1 MEEQKIEKTEENI
14 FYLQAKDSLDNFI
27 LNEFPDFS
35 KKLQNHLVNFIP
47 SMGNYEEEGVKY
59 RPVLLFTNDIQS
71 FAKAI
76 PNSYKVAM
84 FDDET
89 EALFSQRMKSLSVFC
104 RNDWCIYV
112 QQKDNMFQYGLIKAT
127 NSIKERNFQG
137 LVNQSETLKEKNKVY
152 SFFVYALNSYTIRLK
167 SKNGNKLNINFSLE
181 TKKITSWTE
190 EISEFVDASFSKL
203 RTTKKKL
210 GEVKTMFYNIFDKAI
225 KNVSGAICVVV
236 DKDYIDKGFLSDGI
250 WLSEPIEFSKLFMQ
264 TKSYNEQKL
273 LSICELFISMLN
285 YDGIT
290 VIDNLGRIRAYNC
303 FVETS
308 MNNEKNILGG
318 ARKRAAY
325 TIINTKIKK
334 IVGVYFQSHEGE
346 MFYIPVRKNK
356 GKI

>member
-1 MEEQKIEKTEENI
+1 MDEQKTINEENI
-14 FYLQAKDSLDNFI
+14 FYLEAKDNLDKFI
-27 LNEFPDFS
+27 LREFPDFS

-59 RPVLLFTNDIQS
+59 RPVLLFTNDINTIV
-71 FAKAI
+71 KAV
-76 PNSYKVAM
+76 PDAYKVAM
-84 FDDET
+84 FNDES

-104 RNDWCIYV
+104 KNDWCIYI
-112 QQKDNMFQYGLIKAT
+112 QQKENMFQYGIIKST
-127 NSIKERNFQG
+127 NSIKERNFQALVG
-137 LVNQSETLKEKNKVY
+137 LSETLKEKAKLY

-167 SKNGNKLNINFSLE
+167 SKSGNKLNINFSLE

-210 GEVKTMFYNIFDKAI
+210 GEVKTMYYNIFDRAL
-225 KNVSGAICVVV
+225 KNITGAICVVV
-236 DKDYIDKGFLSDGI
+236 DKDYVDKGFLSDGI
-250 WLSEPIEFSKLFMQ
+250 WLDEPIEFSKLFLQ
-264 TKSYNEQKL
+264 TKSFNEQKL
-273 LSICELFISMLN
+273 LAVSDLFISMLN

-308 MNNEKNILGG
+308 MNNEKNLLGG

-325 TIINTKIKK
+325 TIIKTKIKK

>member
-1 MEEQKIEKTEENI
+1 MDEEKVVVEENI
-14 FYLQAKDSLDNFI
+14 FYLEAKQNLDNFI
-27 LNEFPDFS
+27 LREFPDFS

-59 RPVLLFTNDIQS
+59 RPVLLFTNDINAI
-71 FAKAI
+71 AKAV
-76 PNSYKVAM
+76 PNAYKVPL
-84 FDDET
+84 FNDES

-104 RNDWCIYV
+104 KNDWCIYI
-112 QQKDNMFQYGLIKAT
+112 QQKENMFQYGIIKST
-127 NSIKERNFQG
+127 NSIKERNFQALVG
-137 LVNQSETLKEKNKVY
+137 LSETLKEKTKVF

-167 SKNGNKLNINFSLE
+167 SKSGNKLNINFSLE

-210 GEVKTMFYNIFDKAI
+210 GEVKTMYYNIFDRAL
-225 KNVSGAICVVV
+225 KNITGAICVVV
-236 DKDYIDKGFLSDGI
+236 DKDYVDKGFLSDGI
-250 WLSEPIEFSKLFMQ
+250 WLDEPIEFSKLFLQ
-264 TKSYNEQKL
+264 TKSFNEQKL
-273 LSICELFISMLN
+273 LAASDLFISMLN

-308 MNNEKNILGG
+308 MNNEKNLLGG